1 MKITTKEVRNVVG
14 MLDEI
19 IEEYK
24 KEGVEKKRDWRT
36 YEQRLTKRIKDAIR
50 DLEPLVNE
58 AVSSIRIVKGE
69 TRGKKPELT
78 LKQKVILILV
88 HRLVGKSNR
97 GMSCMLAL
105 FSLLSDVNVSY
116 KTVERLYSDDL
127 VLIALHNLHVLV
139 LRRKGVKNVKG
150 SGDGTGYS
158 LTIKKHYASEAQKLK
173 DKVKE
178 AMKECSSKKK
188 KEYKKRQF
196 VFCFAL
202 MDIDT
207 RMYVVYGSS
216 FKSEDDAY
224 QQALDMME
232 ELDLDIDLDSLRL
245 DRYYSKQQY
254 VKQIGKIFKNVKVYL
269 IPKKNAT
276 VKGPWKWKR
285 MLYKFVN
292 EPQEYLKEYFQRN
305 NSESGFGE
313 DKQRFGWKLNQK
325 REDRIDTAI
334 FCNTIWHNLF
344 WLHNS

>member
-1 MKITTKEVRNVVG
+1 MRISTKEVRDVVG

-19 IEEYK
+19 IEAYK
-24 KEGVEKKRDWRT
+24 KESVEKKRDWRT

-50 DLEPLVNE
+50 DLEPLIDE
-58 AVSSIRIVKGE
+58 AVSSIKIVKGE
-69 TRGKKPELT
+69 TRGKPCELS

-105 FSLLSDVNVSY
+105 FSLLSDVDVSY

-127 VLIALHNLHVLV
+127 VLLALHNLHVLV
-139 LRRKGVKNVKG
+139 LRRKGVKSVKG

-173 DKVKE
+173 DEVKKQSGE
-178 AMKECSSKKK
+178 DSKKK
-188 KEYKKRQF
+188 EEYKKRQF
-196 VFCFAL
+196 VYCFEL

-224 QQALDMME
+224 RQALNMLE
-232 ELDLDIDLDSLRL
+232 ELNLDIDLDSLRL

-254 VKQIGKIFKNVKVYL
+254 VKQIEKHFKDIKIYL
-269 IPKKNAT
+269 IPKKNT
-276 VKGPWKWKR
+276 TIKGSWKWKR
-285 MLYKFVN
+285 MLHKFVN
-292 EPQEYLKEYFQRN
+292 ETQEYLKEYFQRN

-313 DKQRFGWKLNQK
+313 DKQRFGWKLPQK

-344 WLHNS
+344 WLHDN